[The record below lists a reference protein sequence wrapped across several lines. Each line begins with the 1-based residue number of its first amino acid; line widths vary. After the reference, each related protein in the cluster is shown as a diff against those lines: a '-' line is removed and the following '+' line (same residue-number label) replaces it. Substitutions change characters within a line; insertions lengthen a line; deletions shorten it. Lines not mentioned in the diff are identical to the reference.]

1 MNPRLYIGNLSPNIT
16 EYDLRLLF
24 SKAGAV
30 TEVQL
35 MLDVVTGQSR
45 GFAFVTM
52 ASPDLAAAALK
63 EFHCYSL
70 GGRYITVTEAR
81 PPQEPK
87 GLMSEGFDL
96 GTPAAFRPGAQQRSK
111 PRALPGSPNPTAV
124 EAGAKGPVNANRG
137 LNTHICC
144 LLFLRN
150 PSHSDPSLDTF
161 FTSMTWKSSGE
172 PGSVMI

>member
-1 MNPRLYIGNLSPNIT
+1 MNPRLYVGNLSPNIT
-16 EYDLRLLF
+16 ESDLRLLF

-52 ASPDLAAAALK
+52 ASPDLAAAALRD
-63 EFHCYSL
+63 FHCYSL

-111 PRALPGSPNPTAV
+111 PRHSG
-124 EAGAKGPVNANRG
+124 GAHSHRRRG
-137 LNTHICC
+137 
-144 LLFLRN
+144 R
-150 PSHSDPSLDTF
+150 
-161 FTSMTWKSSGE
+161 GR
-172 PGSVMI
+172 GR